1 MKSVESIQVLT
12 GLGLTIDQARV
23 YLALVYLGSATA
35 KQLSEESKIAKPDIY
50 RIIPTLQKQ
59 GMVETLMSRPAS
71 FKAIPSNQSLHT
83 LLKRKATEQN
93 ELRRKTEALL
103 SSLEK
108 NHVKI
113 ETNEA
118 SVDFAIISGKEVII
132 QKLKESLL
140 KAQISLCVV
149 TSKSRFS
156 ASIGEFADA
165 YRKALRKGV
174 KIKIAAEQIV
184 TQTKTLKI
192 MQTLSRDP
200 HFEVKYF
207 INPPPAIVTI
217 FDAQEAYLTLSA
229 TTQLESTSTIWS
241 NNLGFI
247 ALAQTYFENKWNNE
261 T

>member
-1 MKSVESIQVLT
+1 LKSEESIKVLT

-83 LLKRKATEQN
+83 LLERKATEQN

-108 NHVKI
+108 NHVRI
-113 ETNEA
+113 ETNQP
-118 SVDFAIISGKEVII
+118 SIDFAIIPGKEVII

-149 TSKSRFS
+149 TSKNRFS
-156 ASIGEFADA
+156 ASIREFADA

-174 KIKIAAEQIV
+174 KIRIAAEQIA
-184 TQTKTLKI
+184 QTKTLEI
-192 MQTLSRDP
+192 VQILSRDP

-207 INPPPAIVTI
+207 KDPPPAIVTI
-217 FDAQEAYLTLSA
+217 FDAKEAYLTLSETA
-229 TTQLESTSTIWS
+229 QLDSTSAIRS
-241 NNLGFI
+241 NNLGFT
-247 ALAQTYFENKWNNE
+247 ALAQAYFENKWNNE